1 MSVFYLPKLLHP
13 KIILI
18 IGIYPIFAMMK
29 NVDYI
34 VVGCG
39 LAGISFCEQLRN
51 HDKSFLVF
59 DNASQ
64 QSSSV
69 AVGLYNPVVLK
80 RFTEV
85 WKAKELLQHALPK
98 YELLEELLK
107 IKLDHKIPVYR
118 KFSSVEEQNQWFSAS
133 DKPSLENYLSIQIV
147 KNSNPKIKAPYG
159 FGEVL
164 QTGRVDTAKL
174 VNYYRQ
180 YLDNHGFLAHE
191 SFNYKD
197 LILKDDTIEYNGV
210 IAKQLVCAEGFG
222 VVNNPYFKELPLN
235 VAKGEIISI
244 KAPELKIDFILKA
257 SVFIA
262 PMGNDLYSV
271 GATYNW
277 NDKTN
282 AITKNGREELENKLK
297 TIISCEYEV
306 IDQATGIRPTV
317 KDRRPLVG
325 VHKTHKNLF
334 VLNGLGT
341 RGVMIAPYVAEQ
353 LYNFIENHVPLD
365 KEIDIK
371 RFTSLLEEA

>member
-1 MSVFYLPKLLHP
+1 
-13 KIILI
+13 
-18 IGIYPIFAMMK
+18 MK

-34 VVGCG
+34 IVGCG

-51 HDKSFLVF
+51 LKKTFLVF

-64 QSSSV
+64 HSSSV

-85 WKAKELLQHALPK
+85 WKANDLLQNALPK
-98 YELLEELLK
+98 YKLLEELLK
-107 IKLDHKIPVYR
+107 VKLDYKIPVYR
-118 KFSSVEEQNQWFSAS
+118 KFSSVEEQNHWFSAS

-147 KNSNPKIKAPYG
+147 KNSNPKIEAPYG

-174 VNYYRQ
+174 VNNYRR
-180 YLDNHGFLAHE
+180 YLDDLGFLAHE
-191 SFNYKD
+191 SFDYKH
-197 LILKDDTIEYNGV
+197 LIIKDDSIEYNSV
-210 IAKQLVCAEGFG
+210 KAKQMVCAEGYG
-222 VVNNPYFKELPLN
+222 VMNNPYFKELPLQ
-235 VAKGEIISI
+235 VAKGEIIII
-244 KAPELKIDFILKA
+244 KSPELKINFILKS

-262 PMGNDLYSV
+262 PIENDLYSV

-306 IDQATGIRPTV
+306 IDHLAGIRPTV

-325 VHKTHKNLF
+325 VHSTHKNLY

-341 RGVMIAPYVAEQ
+341 RGVMIAPYVSEQ
-353 LYNFIENHVPLD
+353 LYNFIENNVPLD

-371 RFTSLLEEA
+371 RFNQ

>member
-1 MSVFYLPKLLHP
+1 
-13 KIILI
+13 
-18 IGIYPIFAMMK
+18 MK

-34 VVGCG
+34 IVGCG

-51 HDKSFLVF
+51 HKKTFLVF
-59 DNASQ
+59 ENASQ

-85 WKAKELLQHALPK
+85 WKAKELLHQALPK

-107 IKLDHKIPVYR
+107 VKLDYKIPVYR
-118 KFSSVEEQNQWFSAS
+118 KFSSVEEQNQWFTVS
-133 DKPSLENYLSIQIV
+133 DKPSFENYLSIHII
-147 KNSNPKIKAPYG
+147 KNSNPKIKALYG

-174 VNYYRQ
+174 VNNYRK
-180 YLDNHGFLAHE
+180 YLDNHGFLDHE
-191 SFNYKD
+191 TFDYKN
-197 LILKDDTIEYNGV
+197 LIFKDDAIIYNN
-210 IAKQLVCAEGFG
+210 INAKKIVCAEGYG

-235 VAKGEIISI
+235 VVKGEIIII
-244 KAPELKIDFILKA
+244 KAPELKIDFILKS

-262 PMGNDLYSV
+262 PIENDLYSV

-282 AITKNGREELENKLK
+282 AITKSGREELENKLK
-297 TIISCEYEV
+297 TIITCEYEV
-306 IDQATGIRPTV
+306 IDHLAGIRPTV

-325 VHKTHKNLF
+325 VHSTHKNLF

-341 RGVMIAPYVAEQ
+341 RGVMIAPYVSEQ
-353 LYNFIENHVPLD
+353 LYNFIENNLPLD
-365 KEIDIK
+365 KEIDIE
-371 RFTSLLEEA
+371 RFN